1 MNISHKCQI
10 LIKMREKISQL
21 ALIPTSALNY
31 ALKNRGKYY
40 QIMIKNRKIR
50 KIEYKQIGLKG

>member
-50 KIEYKQIGLKG
+50 KIEYK